1 MYDLF
6 IDANDWFTPCLV
18 DQQSIPRNFKMA
30 VELTHL
36 VSIKPDLEF
45 LFYNFVTNEFIIVEP
60 IDSLYL
66 MSLTIESDD
75 QTRYITTAIDIEMW
89 NSLNGQLIYVCLV

>member
-6 IDANDWFTPCLV
+6 IEDNDWFNPCLV
-18 DQQSIPRNFKMA
+18 GQQSIPRNFKMA

-36 VSIKPDLEF
+36 VSNKPHLEF
-45 LFYNFVTNEFIIVEP
+45 MFYNFITDETIIVEP
-60 IDSLYL
+60 IDSLHL

-75 QTRYITTAIDIEMW
+75 QTRYITTAVDIDMW
-89 NSLNGQLIYVCLV
+89 NSLSDCLIYVCLV